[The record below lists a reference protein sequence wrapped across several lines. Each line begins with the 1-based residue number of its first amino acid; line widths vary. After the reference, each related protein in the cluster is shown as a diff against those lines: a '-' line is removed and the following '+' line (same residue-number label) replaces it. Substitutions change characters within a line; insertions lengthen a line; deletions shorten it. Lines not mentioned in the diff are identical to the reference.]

1 MEQIANWLVEFFKR
15 FGTPQPKFFK
25 VLMFVGAVASLLGF
39 APDILK
45 FLDIPLPGEWKPLIE
60 RILKIAG
67 ITTIVISRLTSQS
80 PIVKTTPQGIILKA
94 TDQNALPFTA
104 EAEKEKAEATIKN

>member
-1 MEQIANWLVEFFKR
+1 MEQIANWFVEFFKR

-25 VLMFVGAVASLLGF
+25 VLMIVGAVATFLAF
-39 APDILK
+39 APDLLK
-45 FLDIPLPGEWKPLIE
+45 FLDIALPVEWAPWSE

-80 PIVKTTPQGIILKA
+80 PIVKTTPQGTILKA
-94 TDQNALPFTA
+94 TDQKALPFTA
-104 EAEKEKAEATIKN
+104 EAEKEKAETTIKN